1 MVAHFI
7 TKCQGPNNTCVFTGP
22 TSQKS
27 GRHSGMASS
36 KKLNPD
42 YEAAFGSRPKIPR
55 TPDPNAVKR
64 PSSRG
69 SISQMPPA
77 PQFSESG
84 PRPSSAG
91 KSGNCGNSLVALHMT

>member
-1 MVAHFI
+1 MFLNNGEI
-7 TKCQGPNNTCVFTGP
+7 SDISGPS
-22 TSQKS
+22 SQKS
-27 GRHSGMASS
+27 GRLSAPGQKPKTPGADPY
-36 KKLNPD
+36 K
-42 YEAAFGSRPKIPR
+42 AAFGSRPKIPR
-55 TPDPNAVKR
+55 TPDPNSMKR

-91 KSGNCGNSLVALHMT
+91 KSG

>member
-1 MVAHFI
+1 LCSI
-7 TKCQGPNNTCVFTGP
+7 ISGP

-27 GRHSGMASS
+27 GRQSGLATPSTP
-36 KKLNPD
+36 KPTKPKNVD
-42 YEAAFGSRPKIPR
+42 YQKAFGSRPKIPR

-91 KSGNCGNSLVALHMT
+91 KSGTENPL

>member
-1 MVAHFI
+1 MFSHV
-7 TKCQGPNNTCVFTGP
+7 GPS
-22 TSQKS
+22 SQKS
-27 GRHSGMASS
+27 GRLSTGGTKPKSG
-36 KKLNPD
+36 NPE
-42 YEAAFGSRPKIPR
+42 YEQAFGSRPRIPR

-64 PSSRG
+64 PSSKG

-91 KSGNCGNSLVALHMT
+91 KSG